1 MLKIT
6 IDETSSERRWILQGR
21 LVAVWVDELRK
32 IWKSRQRSQ
41 NKFSCVVDLNNV
53 TFIDKKG
60 ERLLRTMSKQ
70 GAQFVANG
78 VYIRHVLNQ
87 IVMHGKPHRSQLLS
101 CVFAG
106 IAAIV
111 LYQFPARTKAGPPNS
126 RIDKRTR
133 IDFNAKRRIEPRMIA
148 AAYPSSGTPKAQ

>member
-6 IDETSSERRWILQGR
+6 IDETSAERRWILQGR

-32 IWKSRQRSQ
+32 SWKSRRRSQ
-41 NKFSCVVDLNNV
+41 NQSPCVIDLNNV

-78 VYIRHVLNQ
+78 IYIRHVLEQ
-87 IVMHGKPHRSQLLS
+87 IITHGKPHLSLLLS
-101 CVFAG
+101 CLFAG
-106 IAAIV
+106 FVATATF
-111 LYQFPARTKAGPPNS
+111 LFPTRTKADPVNVCM
-126 RIDKRTR
+126 DKRTL
-133 IDFNAKRRIEPRMIA
+133 IEFNAKHGVETRMIA
-148 AAYPSSGTPKAQ
+148 ANCPGSRT